1 MNELQVKKLLE
12 ENKLTWRKF
21 KEWMY
26 GQTYAMIDGEP
37 DYYEWDV
44 ERFVRNQRCRCD
56 CRFAPVKHSKC
67 ECACHVRT

>member
-26 GQTYAMIDGEP
+26 GQTHGIVDGEP
-37 DYYEWDV
+37 DYYDWDV
-44 ERFVRNQRCRCD
+44 ERFVRNN
-56 CRFAPVKHSKC
+56 AK
-67 ECACHVRT
+67 